1 MNTTRRFRFDAEKAL
16 EIILYISSKAPIPD
30 IYRVGKIVYY
40 ADRYHLEEFGR
51 LTCGDEYCAM
61 RDGPVPSGTY
71 DLIKDVRDLSR
82 MSQYAEQARN
92 TFAVEGVNLIPFRPP
107 DDKFLSESDKE
118 SLDVAIKTVGNLS
131 YSALKRMS
139 HDAAYKSADLNGEIT
154 LEAIA
159 ATLPSGQKLI
169 EELRNP

>member
-16 EIILYISSKAPIPD
+16 EIILYISSRAPIPD
-30 IYRVGKIVYY
+30 IYHVGKIVYY
-40 ADRYHLEEFGR
+40 ADRHHLEDFGR

-82 MSQYAEQARN
+82 TSMYADQARQ
-92 TFAVEGVNLIPFRPP
+92 TFAVEGVNLVPFRKPNE
-107 DDKFLSESDKE
+107 KFLSESDKE
-118 SLDVAIKTVGNLS
+118 CLDMAIKEVGNLS
-131 YSALKRMS
+131 YSALKRKS
-139 HDAAYKSADLNGEIT
+139 HDKAYESADLNGEIT

-159 ATLPSGQKLI
+159 ATLPSGQNLI
-169 EELRNP
+169 EQLRDP